1 MNKYKMWHN
10 ELIAK
15 DIVERLNR
23 KKYNAFYAPT
33 LEDAKNKVL
42 ELIPEGSSIALGGSV
57 TIEELGLIEIF
68 RNGPYK
74 LFDRYKPMTAEERI
88 ELFRQSLLA
97 DILVTSTN
105 AITKNGE
112 LVNVDCSGNRVSA
125 MIFGPKKVIIVA
137 GVNKVVED
145 LDEAFKRLKKI
156 APMNSK
162 RNNHKTPCIET
173 GYCMDCQIKARMC
186 NYITIINHGMK
197 FEGRL
202 NIIIVPF
209 EIGF

>member
-1 MNKYKMWHN
+1 
-10 ELIAK
+10 
-15 DIVERLNR
+15 
-23 KKYNAFYAPT
+23 
-33 LEDAKNKVL
+33 
-42 ELIPEGSSIALGGSV
+42 LIPEGSSIALGDSV

-74 LFDRYKPMTAEERI
+74 LFDRCKQMTAEERI
-88 ELFRQSLLA
+88 ELMRQSLLA
-97 DILVTSTN
+97 DVLVTSTN

-112 LVNVDCSGNRVSA
+112 LVNMDCSGNRVSA

-145 LDEAFKRLKKI
+145 LDEAFRRLKKI

-173 GYCMDCQIKARMC
+173 
-186 NYITIINHGMK
+186 
-197 FEGRL
+197 
-202 NIIIVPF
+202 
-209 EIGF
+209 